1 MVRKELWAH
10 LLAYN
15 LTRQVMAQTALDQ
28 GVNPRG
34 ISFLGAVQHLNEF
47 RLLLVLAD
55 TDHRPELTARLF
67 AAVVSHRVGDRPDR
81 CEPRAVKRRP
91 KPLRYLTKPRA
102 EARAELL
109 R

>member
-1 MVRKELWAH
+1 M
-10 LLAYN
+10 
-15 LTRQVMAQTALDQ
+15 
-28 GVNPRG
+28 
-34 ISFLGAVQHLNEF
+34 GAVQTLNEF
-47 RLLLVLAD
+47 RGVLVGAAAD
-55 TDHRPELTARLF
+55 TLERL
-67 AAVVSHRVGDRPDR
+67 AVALWEAVVSHRVGDRPDR